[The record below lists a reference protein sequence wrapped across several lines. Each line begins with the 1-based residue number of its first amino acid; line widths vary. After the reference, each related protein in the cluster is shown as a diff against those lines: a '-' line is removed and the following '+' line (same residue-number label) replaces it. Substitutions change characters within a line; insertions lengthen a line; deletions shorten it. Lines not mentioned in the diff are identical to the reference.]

1 MAAPNLASPTNIT
14 GKAAFATCTSTNAVT
29 VLSNGSASS
38 ACLRVT
44 SLMLSNVDGTN
55 AVDATVKIY
64 NAATGGTAYSV
75 ASTLNVPADSTVVAI
90 GRDNS
95 VWLEEDRRIEVQ
107 ASAADDL
114 EVVCSYEEV
123 T

>member
-1 MAAPNLASPTNIT
+1 MAAPNLAAPNSIT
-14 GKAAFATCTSTNAVT
+14 GKVAFATCTSTNSVT
-29 VLSNGSASS
+29 VLSNGTASS

-44 SLMLSNVDGTN
+44 SLMLANVDGTN
-55 AVDATVKIY
+55 AVDATVNIY
-64 NAATGGTAYSV
+64 NAASGGTAYSV
-75 ASTLNVPADSTVVAI
+75 ASTVSIPADSTIVVI
-90 GRDNS
+90 GRDNA
-95 VWLEEDRRIEVQ
+95 VYLEEDRRIEVQ

>member
-1 MAAPNLASPTNIT
+1 MAAPNLAAPNTIT
-14 GKAAFATCTSTNAVT
+14 GKAAFVTCTSTNAVT

-55 AVDATVKIY
+55 AVDATVKVY

-75 ASTLNVPADSTVVAI
+75 ASTLNVPADSTVVVF
-90 GRDNS
+90 GRDNAIY
-95 VWLEEDRRIEVQ
+95 LEEDRRIEVQ

-114 EVVCSYEEV
+114 DVVCSYEQV

>member
-14 GKAAFATCTSTNAVT
+14 GKSAFATCTSTNAVV

-55 AVDATVKIY
+55 AVDATVKVY
-64 NAATGGTAYSV
+64 NAATGGTGFSV

>member
-14 GKAAFATCTSTNAVT
+14 GKAAFATCTSTNAVV

-55 AVDATVKIY
+55 AVDATVKVY
-64 NAATGGTAYSV
+64 NAATGGTGFSV

-123 T
+123 S

>member
-1 MAAPNLASPTNIT
+1 MAAPNLAAPNTIT
-14 GKAAFATCTSTNAVT
+14 GKAAFATCTSTSEVT
-29 VLSNGSASS
+29 ILSNGSASS

-44 SLMLSNVDGTN
+44 SLMLANVDGTN
-55 AVDATVKIY
+55 SVDATVKVY
-64 NAATGGTAYSV
+64 NAASGGTAFSI
-75 ASTLNVPADSTVVAI
+75 ASTLNVPADSTVVVI
-90 GRDNS
+90 GRDNAIY
-95 VWLEEDRRIEVQ
+95 LEEDRRIEVQ

>member
-14 GKAAFATCTSTNAVT
+14 GKAAFATCTSTNAVV

-55 AVDATVKIY
+55 AVDATVKVY
-64 NAATGGTAYSV
+64 NAATGGTGFSL

>member
-1 MAAPNLASPTNIT
+1 
-14 GKAAFATCTSTNAVT
+14 
-29 VLSNGSASS
+29 
-38 ACLRVT
+38 
-44 SLMLSNVDGTN
+44 
-55 AVDATVKIY
+55 
-64 NAATGGTAYSV
+64 
-75 ASTLNVPADSTVVAI
+75 VPSDSTVVAI

>member
-1 MAAPNLASPTNIT
+1 MAAPNLAAPKAIK
-14 GKAAFATCTSTNAVT
+14 GKVAFVTCTSTNEVT
-29 VLSNGSASS
+29 VLSNGTASS

-44 SLMLSNVDGTN
+44 TLQLANIDGTN

-64 NAATGGTAYSV
+64 SAASGGTGYSL
-75 ASTLNVPADSTVVAI
+75 ASTLSVPADSSVVVI
-90 GRDNS
+90 GRDNALY
-95 VWLEEDRRIEVQ
+95 LEEDRRITVA
-107 ASAADDL
+107 ASAASDL

>member
-1 MAAPNLASPTNIT
+1 
-14 GKAAFATCTSTNAVT
+14 
-29 VLSNGSASS
+29 
-38 ACLRVT
+38 
-44 SLMLSNVDGTN
+44 MLSNVDGTN
-55 AVDATVKIY
+55 AVDATVKVY
-64 NAATGGTAYSV
+64 NAATGGTGFSV

-123 T
+123 S

>member
-1 MAAPNLASPTNIT
+1 MAAPNLAAPKKIV
-14 GKAAFATCTSTNAVT
+14 GKVAFAACTSTNEVT
-29 VLSNGSASS
+29 ILSNGTASS

-44 SLMLSNVDGTN
+44 SLTLANVDGSS
-55 AVDATVKIY
+55 AVDATVRLY
-64 NAATGGTAYSV
+64 NAASGGTAYRFI
-75 ASTLNVPADSTVVAI
+75 STLNVPADSSVVVV
-90 GRDNS
+90 GRDNA
-95 VWLEEDRRIEVQ
+95 VYLEEDRRITVA

>member
-14 GKAAFATCTSTNAVT
+14 GKAAFATCTSTNAVV

-55 AVDATVKIY
+55 AVDATVKVY
-64 NAATGGTAYSV
+64 NAATGGTGFSV

>member
-1 MAAPNLASPTNIT
+1 MAAPNLAAPNSIT
-14 GKAAFATCTSTNAVT
+14 GKIAFASCTSTNAVA
-29 VLSNGSASS
+29 VLTNASASS
-38 ACLRVT
+38 ACLRIT

-55 AVDATVKIY
+55 AVDATVKLF
-64 NAATGGTAYSV
+64 NAASGGTAYSA
-75 ASTLNVPADSTVVAI
+75 ASTLNVPADSTVVVF
-90 GRDNS
+90 GRDNAIY
-95 VWLEEDRRIEVQ
+95 LEEDRRIEVQ